1 MVSVCDTREPRTI
14 TSVLVTQGWRLAK
27 LDYGDYQLDCNLEVK
42 PLVERKTVG
51 DLLHC
56 LQDGTLVRQC
66 RNLCEATPFPIL
78 LIEGAVYLEPD
89 GVHLRDSHY
98 LTKQALRNQL
108 MSLQNL
114 GCRIERTDSIND
126 TIGRLNELL
135 SYFGKDSH
143 ESVQRLMPG
152 NYRIN
157 TLCLIPGIGRVKAQT
172 ILTVLPTLKA
182 VANASVQDLTDCPGI
197 GYKLAQKIFQWFNME
212 AIND

>member
-1 MVSVCDTREPRTI
+1 MNIVDTREPQTI
-14 TSVLVTQGWRLAK
+14 IEPLQESGWWLAK
-27 LDYGDYQLDCNLEVK
+27 LDYGDYQLDCGLEVN
-42 PLVERKTVG
+42 PLVERKAVS

-66 RNLCEATPFPIL
+66 RNLCEATPFPVL

-89 GVHLRDSHY
+89 GIHLRESHY

-114 GCRIERTDSIND
+114 GCRIERTDNIAD
-126 TIGRLNELL
+126 TIGRLNELVA
-135 SYFGKDSH
+135 YFSKDSH
-143 ESVQRLMPG
+143 ESVLRQMPG

-157 TLCLIPGIGRVKAQT
+157 TLCLIPGIGQAKAQA
-172 ILTVLPTLKA
+172 ILTVFPTLKA
-182 VANASVQDLTDCPGI
+182 VANASVQVLTDCPGI

-212 AIND
+212 EING